1 MTDQGEE
8 RAIRLASIVSLDIVG
23 FSKMSERDQRN
34 AARKVESLRAR
45 VERVA
50 AANGGR
56 LFNTA
61 GDGFMLEFASAGSAL
76 GAIQELL
83 DKRPRGEPL
92 VRVGAHVGLTWKSVN
107 RTLSAQNRSTAGVF
121 TIGLPWHAQSP
132 QPMSSDRTESLT
144 FR

>member
-83 DKRPRGEPL
+83 DKRPYTGE
-92 VRVGAHVGLTWKSVN
+92 
-107 RTLSAQNRSTAGVF
+107 
-121 TIGLPWHAQSP
+121 
-132 QPMSSDRTESLT
+132 E
-144 FR
+144 